1 MAGINSK
8 EELVTIRSTEV
19 LKDCCRENGAII
31 AANTEHCA
39 YPKDAQSYHYVWPR
53 DAAYVC
59 IALSIVDEYD
69 LQLDYFNWLIERA
82 EGIEKG
88 MLFQNYYTN
97 GRKRW
102 LAFQPDQAGTTLI
115 ALSKIIMKGKADKE
129 LFDLAHRLSEELVE
143 LWQTTNFKHISQ
155 DLWEEH
161 FAYPKM
167 QQCFTYSAAIVRSGL
182 LEIGPLIGKNYEKVC
197 EEMGTIV
204 NSAFLPEEKIYI
216 KRTGLN
222 MQKRLDA
229 SLLGLVW
236 PGKLKINPE
245 FIDIIAQRLSHKK
258 GIMRYE
264 YDDYDGFRHEGN
276 NARRGA
282 GAWPILT
289 FWIAIAYKLTG
300 NIDKALYYYLL
311 GIDSADEKGYLPE
324 QVFDND
330 IQSSIKPL
338 AWSHAMQLIARY
350 IIERKEII

>member
-1 MAGINSK
+1 
-8 EELVTIRSTEV
+8 
-19 LKDCCRENGAII
+19 
-31 AANTEHCA
+31 
-39 YPKDAQSYHYVWPR
+39 
-53 DAAYVC
+53 
-59 IALSIVDEYD
+59 
-69 LQLDYFNWLIERA
+69 
-82 EGIEKG
+82 
-88 MLFQNYYTN
+88 
-97 GRKRW
+97 
-102 LAFQPDQAGTTLI
+102 
-115 ALSKIIMKGKADKE
+115 
-129 LFDLAHRLSEELVE
+129 
-143 LWQTTNFKHISQ
+143 
-155 DLWEEH
+155 
-161 FAYPKM
+161 M